1 MNVLLV
7 GNYAPD
13 RQESMQR
20 YALLLERELTARGHQ
35 VTLTRPPARLVGAHT
50 PAGMRKWL
58 GYVDKFLLF
67 PRTLRGLARQ
77 HDLTHLCD
85 HSNSM
90 YTRALKGLPH
100 LVTCHDVL
108 AIKSALGEVPQ
119 NNAISATGRRLQ
131 AWILSGLKAAQY
143 IVCVSAVS
151 REDML
156 RLTGRPAETS
166 ETIPN
171 SLNYA
176 YSPMGRE
183 EALARLDAVGFDAR
197 RPYFLH
203 VGGGNDFWYKNRPG
217 LLRIYKRLRE
227 LLPDMGPRLLLVGGA
242 LEPETLDYLGSVGL
256 RDEVTRLGGI
266 ANEDL
271 RAAYSLAEGLI
282 FPSFQEGF
290 GWPVLEAQACG
301 CAVFT
306 SNRAPMTEL
315 GADAAVYLDPEDPDG
330 AAAVIAGALA
340 GRPGMIERG
349 LVNVRRFSVASMM
362 DAYLRAYAH
371 VTSGKA

>member
-1 MNVLLV
+1 MKVLLV

-20 YALLLERELTARGHQ
+20 FATLLHRELAARGHE
-35 VTLTRPPARLVGAHT
+35 VTLLQPQPRLLGAHR

-58 GYVDKFLLF
+58 GYADKFVLF
-67 PRTLRGLARQ
+67 PRRLRRVAGQ
-77 HDLTHLCD
+77 HQVTHLCD
-85 HSNSM
+85 HSNAM
-90 YTRALKGLPH
+90 YIRALKGMPH

-108 AIKSALGEVPQ
+108 AIKSALGEIPQ
-119 NNAISATGRRLQ
+119 NTVSATGRRLQ
-131 AWILSGLKAAQY
+131 AWILSGLKAAMY

-156 RLTGRPAETS
+156 RVTGRPRETS
-166 ETIPN
+166 EEIPN

-176 YSPMGRE
+176 YSPMPRD
-183 EALARLDAVGFDAR
+183 EALARLDAVGFDGR
-197 RPYFLH
+197 RPYFMH

-227 LLPDMGPRLLLVGGA
+227 LLPEMSPRLLFVGGA
-242 LEPETLDYLGSVGL
+242 LEPETLDYLAGVGL
-256 RDEVTRLGGI
+256 RDEVAYLGGI
-266 ANEDL
+266 ANENL

-301 CAVFT
+301 CAVFA

-315 GADAAVYLDPEDPDG
+315 GADAAVYFDPEDTDG
-330 AAAVIAGALA
+330 AATSIAGALA
-340 GRPGMIERG
+340 GRPAMTERG
-349 LVNVRRFSVASMM
+349 LRNVRRFSVDGMIE
-362 DAYLRAYAH
+362 AYLGAYAR
-371 VTSGKA
+371 VAGRL